1 MPTRLWYRPYLL
13 KFCKDDYS
21 DIPNKPGVYIISN
34 RKIIGRVGGNDR
46 KGVVYIGKSTNLRQ
60 RVRDFWN
67 GNHTAGGYL
76 YEHPPIAGK
85 IMKMRV
91 NNEKDVDRCI
101 GKLKIRYATVTN
113 LEELELAERA
123 LMFAYIRGFG
133 EAPPLNLNVPKRWDR
148 LPSSKDLKWAGRGVS
163 GV

>member
-1 MPTRLWYRPYLL
+1 MATRLWYRSYLL
-13 KFCKDDYS
+13 NFCKEDYT

-34 RKIIGRVGGNDR
+34 RNIIGRVGGDDR
-46 KGVVYIGKSTNLRQ
+46 KGIVYIGKSINLRQ
-60 RVRDFWN
+60 RVKSFWN

-76 YEHPPIAGK
+76 YEHPVIARK
-85 IMKMRV
+85 IMKMRII
-91 NNEKDVDRCI
+91 NEKDVDKGI

-123 LMFAYIRGFG
+123 LMFAYIRRFG

-148 LPSSKDLKWAGRGVS
+148 LPSSQDLKWAEKGIS